1 MKRVGNLVKHCALVA
16 GLLALSGC
24 VSTMAFTAQNG
35 VRVHPVNEEVFEVFA
50 RPNGRQSDFWCGA
63 GSYASRELGAP
74 DSAPVYAVG
83 GAGRGVTFDG
93 PDAAQFALKPPS
105 QVSGATNRPAKRGW
119 GPEVGQS
126 TTVGSARRSCAPLP
140 SSDD

>member
-1 MKRVGNLVKHCALVA
+1 MKSSSIFVCLVA
-16 GLLALSGC
+16 LGAC
-24 VSTMAFTAQNG
+24 VSSTAFTAQNG
-35 VRVHPVNEEVFEVFA
+35 VRVNPVNADVFEVFA

-63 GSYASRELGAP
+63 GSYASRVLGAA

-83 GAGRGVTFDG
+83 GAGRGVTFDS

-105 QVSGATNRPAKRGW
+105 QVSGATNRPANRGW